1 MTLFGFFRSEMEVG
15 FGGMGIL
22 NLITEISKY
31 KYSRYLKKLALLRSA
46 IEKLAFSFLMI
57 TYNISFINFKFLGIK
72 LMFIPKK
79 YIICFHIFYL
89 NRRTYSQRR
98 QNQAAR
104 KIQQFMRQSK
114 IK

>member
-79 YIICFHIFYL
+79 YKYVIIIF
-89 NRRTYSQRR
+89 NSYSY
-98 QNQAAR
+98 
-104 KIQQFMRQSK
+104 ILLLLVPLHYSYTHVYFPV
-114 IK
+114 I